1 MVRNYDLDV
10 AQMVADNG
18 VSVMANISTATRYF
32 DAVRKRG
39 PSDAVEAHVLRQFD
53 IMVGNLSRLADLGIP
68 VVCGNDAGV
77 RETPFDETWLEYVW
91 LIRGG
96 LTPVDALRAATTR
109 AAHAL
114 LMAGQIGRIAPGFK
128 ADLITVQDDPLV
140 DHETLASPNLV
151 MRDGDIIR
159 LSHVGS
165 GQR

>member
-1 MVRNYDLDV
+1 MLVRNYDLEV
-10 AQMVADNG
+10 AQVVADNG

-91 LIRGG
+91 LICGG
-96 LTPVDALRAATTR
+96 LAPVDALRAATTGPPMRCSWR
-109 AAHAL
+109 ARSAEL
-114 LMAGQIGRIAPGFK
+114 RPGSK
-128 ADLITVQDDPLV
+128 QT
-140 DHETLASPNLV
+140 
-151 MRDGDIIR
+151 
-159 LSHVGS
+159 
-165 GQR
+165 